1 MMKTEIGAQAQ
12 TQAQTAAPAP
22 GSGSRVVEALRE
34 FVSEARQA
42 RIETVLGSRLAR
54 LTVVIENLHD
64 PHNGAAALRSVEGF
78 GLCELHVVEA
88 AEPFR
93 FSSRV
98 TQGCEKWVELHRHP
112 TFAACAGALHAR
124 GFELWAALPPDA
136 GRPTA
141 SVGDLDVGRPLALV
155 FGNEHAGLT
164 AEAAAL
170 CDGRFSIP
178 MTGMT
183 GSFNLSVSVALS
195 VFDCAQ
201 RRRAR
206 VGGGDL
212 DGAERAA
219 LRDRW
224 YRLSVEAA
232 DAILARRGVTPG
244 G

>member
-1 MMKTEIGAQAQ
+1 MT
-12 TQAQTAAPAP
+12 
-22 GSGSRVVEALRE
+22 SLFNVVEALRE
-34 FVSEARQA
+34 FVSDARQA
-42 RIETVLGSRLAR
+42 KIDAVLAARLGK

-93 FSSRV
+93 FSSKV
-98 TQGCEKWVELHRHP
+98 TQGCEKWVELHRYP
-112 TFAACAGALHAR
+112 TFAACAAALHAR
-124 GFELWAALPPDA
+124 GFGLWAALPPTP
-136 GRPTA
+136 GTPTVD
-141 SVGDLDVGRPLALV
+141 VGTLDVSRPVALV

-164 AEAAAL
+164 PEAAAL

-195 VFDCAQ
+195 VYDCAR
-201 RRRAR
+201 RRRAL

-212 DGAERAA
+212 SDPERAT
-219 LRDRW
+219 LRERW
-224 YRLSVEAA
+224 YKLSVDAA
-232 DAILARRGVTPG
+232 DAILRRLSVTERS
-244 G
+244 